1 MNYAFETAVSKL
13 QRGCENEL
21 SDAEK
26 ETLELFRVDDHIAA
40 TPPSSDDG
48 YAARIL
54 KNINV
59 GSSAYSC
66 TNHVSATSNC
76 VERLFSMCKRT
87 MSCLRKS
94 MGPESLEGTVLL
106 RMNSDLW
113 LPSAASF
120 IQQIMEDEAK
130 SKRVAASNLLS
141 PDVSDLSA
149 DMVDE
154 VSDV

>member
-1 MNYAFETAVSKL
+1 M
-13 QRGCENEL
+13 
-21 SDAEK
+21 
-26 ETLELFRVDDHIAA
+26 
-40 TPPSSDDG
+40 
-48 YAARIL
+48 
-54 KNINV
+54 

-141 PDVSDLSA
+141 PDVNDLSA